1 MRFLGIQGI
10 GQYSNFQNN
19 YRINDIPRVNVE
31 EVNKQDNAVA
41 PQESKNLTPILSI
54 DTQLSDQWRKSI
66 NPNDISVV
74 FNKNDDFSYIGRDKD
89 VESLDIEKAI
99 SDMRQDSILQ
109 EYQYFV
115 GSVSNVFHSEDG
127 TVLSKL

>member
-1 MRFLGIQGI
+1 MGIQGI
-10 GQYSNFQNN
+10 GQSNNFQSN
-19 YRINDIPRVNVE
+19 YRINDLLRANVE
-31 EVNKQDNAVA
+31 EVDKQDKVA
-41 PQESKNLTPILSI
+41 TSQESKNQPLVSGI
-54 DTQLSDQWRKSI
+54 DIKLSDQWPKSI

-89 VESLDIEKAI
+89 VESLDIERAI

-115 GSVSNVFHSEDG
+115 GSVGNVFHSEDG